1 MPIDCEDQELLEGF
15 LTETTEL
22 LEKLDDDLVALEK
35 APTDT
40 DLLNRIFRS
49 IHTVKGASSFLG
61 FDLLVRVTH
70 KTEDVL
76 NRLRKGELLVTSEI
90 MDVILEA
97 TDLVKTLVAD
107 IKAGEIVDREIE
119 TTVNKLI
126 PLLTEQPAT
135 KQPEAQPPTSQSPA
149 GECQAVP
156 PTAAEQP
163 ETAVPPSAA
172 PSPEPKPEAAAQPAS
187 PPVAVRPV
195 PEAPKKPALPKP
207 AEKGGDD
214 LSDNTTVR
222 VDVKRLDDLMN
233 QVGELVLE
241 RNRMIQLN
249 QDLQGGTSDQT
260 TFGEEFGK
268 LTKRMSFVTS
278 ELQMQVLKM
287 RMIPVEKVFK
297 KFPRIVRSLA
307 RDLGKEVDLQIFGEE
322 TELDR
327 SVVDEIGDPLIH
339 LIRNAMDHGLE
350 TPEERQI
357 AGKPRSGSLVLSA
370 IHEGNSIIISIKD
383 DGRGIDTDR
392 VGRKAIEK
400 GLITEDQLAAMSQRE
415 MFDLIFL
422 PGFSTKDKASDL
434 SGRGVG
440 MDVVKTNIK
449 KLNGLIEI
457 KSDKGLGSEFILRL
471 PLTLAIIQSLLVEVE
486 GEIYSIPLASVLET
500 LRVDQRQFHVIGGQE
515 VLKLRDM
522 VLPLIRLE
530 QVFKVQRRY
539 EQEPFCYVVVIGAA
553 DKRVGLVVTRLV
565 GQQEVAIKSLGNY
578 LANVPGIAGSTILGD
593 GRVTLIV
600 DPVGMIDSGE
610 GATGGR

>member
-15 LTETTEL
+15 LAETTEL
-22 LEKLDDDLVALEK
+22 LEKLDDDLIALEK
-35 APTDT
+35 ASDDPE
-40 DLLNRIFRS
+40 LMNRIFRS

-76 NRLRKGELLVTSEI
+76 NRLRKGELQLTSEI
-90 MDVILEA
+90 MDVVLEA

-107 IKAGEIVDREIE
+107 IKGGEIVDREIDE
-119 TTVNKLI
+119 TINKLI
-126 PLLTEQPAT
+126 PLLTEQPAAPT
-135 KQPEAQPPTSQSPA
+135 PSPAQPVADAPA
-149 GECQAVP
+149 
-156 PTAAEQP
+156 TAAP
-163 ETAVPPSAA
+163 DAA
-172 PSPEPKPEAAAQPAS
+172 PTTSETTPPQAEEKTAPEAAPAAAM
-187 PPVAVRPV
+187 PPAAPRPA
-195 PEAPKKPALPKP
+195 PEAAKKPAPPKGG
-207 AEKGGDD
+207 EKGGDD

-249 QDLQGGTSDQT
+249 QDLQGGTSDHIL
-260 TFGEEFGK
+260 FSEEFGK
-268 LTKRMSFVTS
+268 LAKRMSFVTS

-350 TPEERQI
+350 TPDERMA
-357 AGKPRSGSLVLSA
+357 AGKPRTGTLVLA
-370 IHEGNSIIISIKD
+370 AVHEGNSIIISIKD
-383 DGRGIDTDR
+383 DGRGIDTER

-457 KSDKGLGSEFILRL
+457 KSEKGMGSEFILRL

-500 LRVDQRQFHVIGGQE
+500 LRVDQREFHVIGGQE

-522 VLPLIRLE
+522 VLPLVRLE
-530 QVFKVQRRY
+530 QVFNVRRCHD
-539 EQEPFCYVVVIGAA
+539 QDNFCYIVVIGSA

-565 GQQEVAIKSLGNY
+565 GQQEVAIKSLGKY
-578 LANVPGIAGSTILGD
+578 LANVTGIAGSTILGD
-593 GRVTLIV
+593 GRVALIV
-600 DPVGMIDSGE
+600 DPVGMVDGGE
-610 GATGGR
+610 GASGGR

>member
-15 LTETTEL
+15 LAETTEL
-22 LEKLDDDLVALEK
+22 LEKLDDDLIALEK
-35 APTDT
+35 ASDDPE
-40 DLLNRIFRS
+40 LMNRIFRS

-76 NRLRKGELLVTSEI
+76 NRLRKGELFVTPEI

-97 TDLVKTLVAD
+97 TDLVKTLVSD
-107 IKAGEIVDREIE
+107 IKAGEIVDREIDD
-119 TTVNKLI
+119 TINKLI
-126 PLLTEQPAT
+126 PLLSVQPQEQTPKVTEQSASSEAPP
-135 KQPEAQPPTSQSPA
+135 KQDNSTL
-149 GECQAVP
+149 
-156 PTAAEQP
+156 AEQP
-163 ETAVPPSAA
+163 HSEQTGSTSETAVGKELPSSLPMPPAVTA
-172 PSPEPKPEAAAQPAS
+172 PTPE
-187 PPVAVRPV
+187 V
-195 PEAPKKPALPKP
+195 PKKPVPPKGG
-207 AEKGGDD
+207 EKAGGDD

-241 RNRMIQLN
+241 RNRMSQLN
-249 QDLQGGTSDQT
+249 QDFQAGNSDHIL
-260 TFGEEFGK
+260 FGEEFAK
-268 LTKRMSFVTS
+268 LAKRMSFVTS

-307 RDLGKEVDLQIFGEE
+307 RDLGKEVDLKIFGEE

-350 TPEERQI
+350 TPDERV
-357 AGKPRSGSLVLSA
+357 ASGKQRIGTLVLA
-370 IHEGNSIIISIKD
+370 AVHEGNSIIISIKD
-383 DGRGIDTDR
+383 DGRGIDTER

-400 GLITEDQLAAMSQRE
+400 GLITEDQLAAMTQRE

-457 KSDKGLGSEFILRL
+457 KSEKGMGSEFILRL

-500 LRVDQRQFHVIGGQE
+500 LRVDQREFHVIGGQE

-522 VLPLIRLE
+522 VLPLVRLE
-530 QVFKVQRRY
+530 QVFNVKRCH
-539 EQEPFCYVVVIGAA
+539 EPDNFCYVVVIGSA

-565 GQQEVAIKSLGNY
+565 GQQEVAIKSLGKY
-578 LANVPGIAGSTILGD
+578 LANVSGIAGSTILGD
-593 GRVTLIV
+593 GRVALIV
-600 DPVGMIDSGE
+600 DPVGMVDGGD
-610 GATGGR
+610 GAAAGR

>member
-15 LTETTEL
+15 LAETTEL
-22 LEKLDDDLVALEK
+22 LEKLDDDLIALEK
-35 APTDT
+35 ASDDPE
-40 DLLNRIFRS
+40 LMNRIFRS

-76 NRLRKGELLVTSEI
+76 NRLRKGELQLTSEI
-90 MDVILEA
+90 MDVVLEA

-107 IKAGEIVDREIE
+107 IKGGEIVDREINE
-119 TTVNKLI
+119 TINKLI
-126 PLLTEQPAT
+126 PLLTEQPAA
-135 KQPEAQPPTSQSPA
+135 PAQPAAEIP
-149 GECQAVP
+149 P
-156 PTAAEQP
+156 PTAAGSSTSAETTAPQP
-163 ETAVPPSAA
+163 EQKSAQETPPAAAMPPAA
-172 PSPEPKPEAAAQPAS
+172 PRPAPEAA
-187 PPVAVRPV
+187 
-195 PEAPKKPALPKP
+195 KKPAPPKGG
-207 AEKGGDD
+207 EKGGDD

-249 QDLQGGTSDQT
+249 QDLQGGTSDNIL
-260 TFGEEFGK
+260 FSEEFGK
-268 LTKRMSFVTS
+268 LAKRMSFVTS

-350 TPEERQI
+350 TPDDRI
-357 AGKPRSGSLVLSA
+357 AAGKQRTGTLILAAV
-370 IHEGNSIIISIKD
+370 HEGNSIIISIQD

-400 GLITEDQLAAMSQRE
+400 GLITEEQLAAMSQRE

-422 PGFSTKDKASDL
+422 PGFSTKDQASDL

-457 KSDKGLGSEFILRL
+457 KSEKGMGSEFILRL

-500 LRVDQRQFHVIGGQE
+500 LRVDQREFHVIGGQE

-522 VLPLIRLE
+522 VLPLVRLE
-530 QVFKVQRRY
+530 QIFNVKRCH
-539 EQEPFCYVVVIGAA
+539 EQDNFCYIVVIGSA

-565 GQQEVAIKSLGNY
+565 GQQEVAIKSLGKY
-578 LANVPGIAGSTILGD
+578 LANVTGIAGSTILGD
-593 GRVTLIV
+593 GRVALIV
-600 DPVGMIDSGE
+600 DPVGMVDGGE
-610 GATGGR
+610 GASGAR

>member
-1 MPIDCEDQELLEGF
+1 MSFDSEDQELIEGF
-15 LTETTEL
+15 LTETSEL
-22 LEKLDDDLVALEK
+22 LESLDDDLVALEK
-35 APTDT
+35 ATDDT
-40 DLLNRIFRS
+40 DLMNRIFRS

-76 NRLRKGELLVTSEI
+76 NRLRKGELTVTPEI

-97 TDLVKTLVAD
+97 TDLVKVLVGD
-107 IKAGEIVDREIE
+107 IKAGEIVDREIDE
-119 TTVNKLI
+119 TVNKLI
-126 PLLTEQPAT
+126 PFLELPAADAVADSTESATATDAATPAESAPKEPEAVQEQQPADSA
-135 KQPEAQPPTSQSPA
+135 PVPA
-149 GECQAVP
+149 P
-156 PTAAEQP
+156 KP
-163 ETAVPPSAA
+163 AA
-172 PSPEPKPEAAAQPAS
+172 PSSPAPPAA
-187 PPVAVRPV
+187 
-195 PEAPKKPALPKP
+195 KKSLPKP
-207 AEKGGDD
+207 ADKGGDD

-249 QDLQGGTSDQT
+249 QDLQGGTALDAE
-260 TFGEEFGK
+260 FGDEFGK
-268 LTKRMSFVTS
+268 LTKRMDFVTS

-307 RDLGKEVDLQIFGEE
+307 RDLGKNVELHIFGEE

-350 TPEERQI
+350 LPEERV
-357 AGKPRSGSLVLSA
+357 ASGKSKTGNLVLA
-370 IHEGNSIIISIKD
+370 AVHEGNSIIISIKD
-383 DGRGIDTDR
+383 DGRGINAER
-392 VGRKAIEK
+392 VGQKAIEK
-400 GLITEDQLAAMSQRE
+400 GLVTPDQLAAMAPRE
-415 MFDLIFL
+415 IYDLIFL
-422 PGFSTKDKASDL
+422 PGFSTKDAASDL

-449 KLNGLIEI
+449 KLNGLIEV
-457 KSDKGLGSEFILRL
+457 KSEQGYGSEFILRL
-471 PLTLAIIQSLLVEVE
+471 PLTLAIIQSLLVDVE

-500 LRVDQRQFHVIGGQE
+500 LRVDQREFHVIGGQE

-530 QVFKVQRRY
+530 QVFRVQR
-539 EQEPFCYVVVIGAA
+539 QNDTDNFCYVVVIGAA
-553 DKRVGLVVTRLV
+553 DKRVGLVVSRLV

-578 LANVPGIAGSTILGD
+578 LSNVPGIAGSTILGD
-593 GRVTLIV
+593 GRVTLII
-600 DPVGMIDSGE
+600 DPVGMVDGSE
-610 GATGGR
+610 GSAGC

>member
-1 MPIDCEDQELLEGF
+1 MPPFDSEDQELLEGF

-35 APTDT
+35 ASDDPE
-40 DLLNRIFRS
+40 LLNRIFRS

-61 FDLLVRVTH
+61 FDLLVKVTH

-76 NRLRKGELLVTSEI
+76 NRLRKGELPVTPEI

-97 TDLVKTLVAD
+97 TDLVKLLVSD
-107 IKAGEIVDREIE
+107 IKAGEIQEREIDG
-119 TTVNKLI
+119 TVAKLLPFLSENI
-126 PLLTEQPAT
+126 VAQAAPQTGTEPAPAV
-135 KQPEAQPPTSQSPA
+135 QEPPP
-149 GECQAVP
+149 QA
-156 PTAAEQP
+156 AAEP
-163 ETAVPPSAA
+163 DAA
-172 PSPEPKPEAAAQPAS
+172 PFPAEPSPAS
-187 PPVAVRPV
+187 PLKQEVAPVAPQKPAGDAVAKKAPV
-195 PEAPKKPALPKP
+195 PKPS
-207 AEKGGDD
+207 EGKGED
-214 LSDNTTVR
+214 LSDNSTVR

-249 QDLQGGTSDQT
+249 QDLQQGDAERLD
-260 TFGEEFGK
+260 FNDEFGK
-268 LTKRMSFVTS
+268 LTKRMNFVTS

-287 RMIPVEKVFK
+287 RMIPVDKVFK

-350 TPEERQI
+350 PPDERVA
-357 AGKPRSGSLVLSA
+357 AGKPRVGILILAAV
-370 IHEGNSIIISIKD
+370 HEGNQIIISIKD
-383 DGRGIDTDR
+383 DGRGIDTER
-392 VGRKAIEK
+392 VGRKALEK
-400 GLITEDQLAAMSQRE
+400 GLVTEDQLAAMSQRDL
-415 MFDLIFL
+415 FDLIFL
-422 PGFSTKDKASDL
+422 PGFSTKEKASDL

-457 KSDKGLGSEFILRL
+457 KSEKGMGSEFILRL

-486 GEIYSIPLASVLET
+486 GEIYSIPLSSVLET
-500 LRVDQRQFHVIGGQE
+500 LRVEQSMFHMVGGQE
-515 VLKLRDM
+515 VLKLRES
-522 VLPLIRLE
+522 VLPLLRL
-530 QVFKVQRRY
+530 QKKFNVQKRC
-539 EQEPFCYVVVIGAA
+539 ENEDFCYVVVVGAA
-553 DKRVGLVVTRLV
+553 DKRMGLVVTRLV

-578 LANVPGIAGSTILGD
+578 LANIPGIAGSTILGD

-600 DPVGMIDSGE
+600 DPVGLIDGGE
-610 GATGGR
+610 GASGR

>member
-15 LTETTEL
+15 LAETTEL
-22 LEKLDDDLVALEK
+22 LEKLDDDLIALEK
-35 APTDT
+35 TSDDPE
-40 DLLNRIFRS
+40 LMNRIFRS

-76 NRLRKGELLVTSEI
+76 NRLRKGELQLTPEI
-90 MDVILEA
+90 MDVVLEA

-107 IKAGEIVDREIE
+107 IKAGEIVDREIDE
-119 TTVNKLI
+119 TINKLI
-126 PLLTEQPAT
+126 PLLTEQPAAPVT
-135 KQPEAQPPTSQSPA
+135 P
-149 GECQAVP
+149 
-156 PTAAEQP
+156 
-163 ETAVPPSAA
+163 AA
-172 PSPEPKPEAAAQPAS
+172 PMASGEIPATGTTSAPGAAPEAAALPPAA
-187 PPVAVRPV
+187 PRPV
-195 PEAPKKPALPKP
+195 PEAIKKPALPKGG
-207 AEKGGDD
+207 EKGGDD
-214 LSDNTTVR
+214 LSDNSTVR

-241 RNRMIQLN
+241 RNRMSQLN
-249 QDLQGGTSDQT
+249 QELQGGCFDHGL
-260 TFGEEFGK
+260 FGEEFGK
-268 LTKRMSFVTS
+268 LAKRMSFVTS

-350 TPEERQI
+350 TPDDRL
-357 AGKPRSGSLVLSA
+357 ASGKSRTGTLILAAV
-370 IHEGNSIIISIKD
+370 HEGNSIIISIKD
-383 DGRGIDTDR
+383 DGRGIDTER

-400 GLITEDQLAAMSQRE
+400 GLITEDQLAVMSQRE

-422 PGFSTKDKASDL
+422 PGFSTKDQASDL

-457 KSDKGLGSEFILRL
+457 KSEKGMGSEFILRL

-486 GEIYSIPLASVLET
+486 GEIYSVPLASVLET
-500 LRVDQRQFHVIGGQE
+500 LRVDQREFHVIGGQE

-522 VLPLIRLE
+522 VLPLVRLE
-530 QVFKVQRRY
+530 QVFNVKRGH
-539 EQEPFCYVVVIGAA
+539 EQDTFCYIVVIGSA
-553 DKRVGLVVTRLV
+553 DKRVGLVVTSLV
-565 GQQEVAIKSLGNY
+565 GQQEVAIKSLGKY
-578 LANVPGIAGSTILGD
+578 LANVSGIAGSTILGD
-593 GRVTLIV
+593 GRVALIV
-600 DPVGMIDSGE
+600 DPVGMVDGGE
-610 GATGGR
+610 GAAGGR

>member
-15 LTETTEL
+15 LSETTEL
-22 LEKLDDDLVALEK
+22 LEKLDDDLIALEK
-35 APTDT
+35 SSDDT
-40 DLLNRIFRS
+40 ELMNSIFRS

-76 NRLRKGELLVTSEI
+76 NRLRKGELQLTPEI
-90 MDVILEA
+90 MDVVLEA

-107 IKAGEIVDREIE
+107 IKAGDIIDREINE
-119 TTVNKLI
+119 TINKLI
-126 PLLTEQPAT
+126 PLLSEQPPAQ
-135 KQPEAQPPTSQSPA
+135 KQTAPVVEASAPPEPAQAAEPTIDQNAPTAPQPPA
-149 GECQAVP
+149 EP
-156 PTAAEQP
+156 PP
-163 ETAVPPSAA
+163 
-172 PSPEPKPEAAAQPAS
+172 AAAMPPA
-187 PPVAVRPV
+187 PARPA
-195 PEAPKKPALPKP
+195 PEAPKKPTPPK
-207 AEKGGDD
+207 AGEKGGGDD
-214 LSDNTTVR
+214 LSDNSTVR

-249 QDLQGGTSDQT
+249 QDLQGGTSDST
-260 TFGEEFGK
+260 LFGEEFGK
-268 LTKRMSFVTS
+268 LAKRMSFVTS

-350 TPEERQI
+350 TPEDRL
-357 AGKPRSGSLVLSA
+357 ASGKPRTGTLILAAV
-370 IHEGNSIIISIKD
+370 HEGNSIIISIKD

-400 GLITEDQLAAMSQRE
+400 GLITEEQLAAMSQRE

-422 PGFSTKDKASDL
+422 PGFSTKDQASDL

-457 KSDKGLGSEFILRL
+457 KSEKGMGSEFILRL

-500 LRVDQRQFHVIGGQE
+500 LRVDQREFHVIGGQE

-522 VLPLIRLE
+522 VLPLVRLE
-530 QVFKVQRRY
+530 QVFNVKRCH
-539 EQEPFCYVVVIGAA
+539 EQDNFCYIVVIGSA

-565 GQQEVAIKSLGNY
+565 GQQEVAIKSLGKY
-578 LANVPGIAGSTILGD
+578 LANVTGIAGSTILGD
-593 GRVTLIV
+593 GRVALIV
-600 DPVGMIDSGE
+600 DPVGMVDGGE
-610 GATGGR
+610 